1 MKHVC
6 TLTVIF
12 LLMFFAGETY
22 AQQTGL
28 PVKWEELTTPDF
40 IKAVKNSES
49 TCIIPIGVLEK
60 HGPHLPI
67 GTDVMSIREIA
78 VRAAKKEYVLVFPGS
93 YAGQINVAKP
103 QPGTIAYSQEL
114 QLKMLQ
120 ETCDELG
127 RNGIKNIIIAN
138 GHGGNTSLM
147 SYFCRRQLESRRDYA
162 VIIFRAGTYPETDEK
177 IRKLRKTTVGGH
189 ADEKETSTM
198 LVSRPDLT
206 HIERANEQSGEN
218 QSRFSLPYA
227 TTSVD
232 FYDMYPNHYAGDGS
246 PANVELGKL
255 IIEDGVSQLVE
266 LIKAVKKDDTVH
278 KVLQEFYEK
287 SEKPLETKQ

>member
-6 TLTVIF
+6 IMTVIF
-12 LLMFFAGETY
+12 LLMFFAGESF

-28 PVKWEELTTPDF
+28 PVKWEELTSPDF

-49 TCIIPIGVLEK
+49 TCIVPIGVMEK
-60 HGPHLPI
+60 HGAHLPL
-67 GTDVMSIREIA
+67 GTDMLYIRDIA
-78 VRAAKKEYVLVFPGS
+78 IRAAKREYVLVFPE
-93 YAGQINVAKP
+93 YYTGQIYTGKP
-103 QPGTIAYSQEL
+103 QPGTVAYSQDL

-138 GHGGNTSLM
+138 GHGGNTSLL
-147 SYFCRRQLESRRDYA
+147 SYFCRRQLYNRRDYA
-162 VIIFRAGTYPETDEK
+162 VIIFRPEIDPETDEK
-177 IRKLRKTTVGGH
+177 IKKLRKTTFGGH
-189 ADEKETSTM
+189 ADEKESSAM
-198 LVSRPDLT
+198 LVIRPDIT
-206 HIERANEQSGEN
+206 HIERANEQSGES
-218 QSRFSLPYA
+218 QSRLSLPYA

-232 FYDMYPNHYAGDGS
+232 FYDTYPNQYAGDGS
-246 PANVELGKL
+246 PANVELGNL
-255 IIEDGVSQLVE
+255 IIENGVSQLVE

-278 KVLQEFYEK
+278 KILQEFYEK

>member
-1 MKHVC
+1 MRHVC
-6 TLTVIF
+6 ILTV
-12 LLMFFAGETY
+12 FFSIMLTGALY
-22 AQQTGL
+22 AQETGI

-40 IKAVKNSES
+40 IKAVKNSGS

-60 HGPHLPI
+60 HGAHLPL

-78 VRAAKKEYVLVFPGS
+78 VRAAKQDYAIVFPYY

-103 QPGTIAYSQEL
+103 QPGTVAYSQEL
-114 QLKMLQ
+114 QLKLLQ

-138 GHGGNTSLM
+138 GHGGNTSFL
-147 SYFCRRQLESRRDYA
+147 SYFCRRQLENRRDYA
-162 VIIFRAGTYPETDEK
+162 VLIFRARTYPETDEK
-177 IRKLRKTTVGGH
+177 IKKIRKTTFGGH
-189 ADEKETSTM
+189 ADEEETSTM
-198 LVSRPDLT
+198 LVTRPDLT
-206 HIERANEQSGEN
+206 HVERANEQSGES
-218 QSRFSLPYA
+218 QGRFNLPYA
-227 TTSVD
+227 TSSVD

-246 PANVELGKL
+246 PANVELGNL

-278 KVLQEFYEK
+278 KVLKEFYDKLEN
-287 SEKPLETKQ
+287 PLETKQ